1 MSDSQEQTPLELP
14 ARIEAIL
21 FVAGEPVS
29 LESLA
34 QALDCPVEAVQD
46 AIGDLRTAL
55 RGRGL
60 GLVQV
65 GRSVQLTSSA
75 EAAAD
80 IRRFLQSD
88 QQTSLS
94 TAALETLAIVAY
106 RQPVT
111 RTQVEVVRG
120 VNCDSAMRTLLRLGL
135 VAEVQRLDQP
145 GRPIAYGTTSSFL
158 RLFGLQGLDALPGLP
173 EN

>member
-1 MSDSQEQTPLELP
+1 MSEIQEQAPLALE

-29 LESLA
+29 LDSLA
-34 QALDCPVEAVQD
+34 QALDCTADVAQEAV
-46 AIGDLRTAL
+46 AGLRASL
-55 RGRGL
+55 AGRGL

-65 GRSVQLTSSA
+65 GRSLQLTSA
-75 EAAAD
+75 AAAAAD

-94 TAALETLAIVAY
+94 SAALETLAIVAY

-111 RTQVEVVRG
+111 RTQVEQVRG

-145 GRPIAYGTTSSFL
+145 GRPIAYGTTPAFL
-158 RLFGLQGLDALPGLP
+158 RLFGLAGLDALPGLP
-173 EN
+173 EG